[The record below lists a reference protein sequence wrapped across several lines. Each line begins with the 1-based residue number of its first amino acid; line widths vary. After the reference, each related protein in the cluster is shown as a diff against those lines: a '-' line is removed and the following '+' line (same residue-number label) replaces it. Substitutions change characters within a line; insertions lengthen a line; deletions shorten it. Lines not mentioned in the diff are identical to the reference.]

1 MGRAERDMFYVFNF
15 IHLHLT
21 NGAPDPA
28 WIAIQ
33 PVDQQSVLREGDD
46 ACNEEAARLLRL
58 QELE

>member
-1 MGRAERDMFYVFNF
+1 MFHVFNF
-15 IHLHLT
+15 IHLRLA
-21 NGAPDPA
+21 NGAPDPV

-46 ACNEEAARLLRL
+46 ACDEEAARLLRL